1 MSDASSSQRRAGS
14 PPASARPAQSAQL
27 AGAQGPRSAKEAI
40 QVMLAAMGDVLN
52 RRISTKEATA
62 TARLGES
69 VARVAQAA
77 PEVDATL
84 ADGTPEIETPTPPS
98 PEHPRQREL
107 RIRKQKL
114 ESELAALNGELE

>member
-1 MSDASSSQRRAGS
+1 MSEPSSPQRGPRLASSSPRA
-14 PPASARPAQSAQL
+14 AQSAHL

-84 ADGTPEIETPTPPS
+84 ALDPEEMATPSCQPAENPQ
-98 PEHPRQREL
+98 RQDL

-114 ESELAALNGELE
+114 EAELAALNGQLE